1 MADCWALSRQDKP
14 MLTQAQSFAIEAEE
28 ETNDPDQPL
37 GEILV
42 PGWDT
47 PENENVIGNEINNAD
62 L

>member
-1 MADCWALSRQDKP
+1 